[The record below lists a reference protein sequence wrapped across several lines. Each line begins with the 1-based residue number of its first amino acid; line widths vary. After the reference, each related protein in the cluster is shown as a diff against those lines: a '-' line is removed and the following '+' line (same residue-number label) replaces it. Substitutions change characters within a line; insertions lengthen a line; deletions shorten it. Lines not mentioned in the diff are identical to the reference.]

1 MIPLASTFL
10 FYICA
15 DASLGDELHGLAG
28 ISVIVYL
35 VSFFVATMFTEVSG
49 MVSYICSLS
58 LIHI

>member
-49 MVSYICSLS
+49 MVSYICS
-58 LIHI
+58 